1 MSQLATFVRS
11 IPFKLPGCDLCCA
24 DVQTEF
30 LFAFVCFVF
39 FLALSY
45 VALFLRV
52 PVRLAGAWRFRAQ
65 RRSPITSTSRARWEC
80 AHSVPG
86 RGVWQSNGS
95 LKEDSRYLNLRSS
108 GGVFLSVTNTQHT
121 ADLLHENCFYRYFSS
136 SVTLLSTRVNTLF
149 CNYFCNYLLFCF
161 FANRET
167 ECWETRL
174 FKGRL
179 LRIF

>member
-1 MSQLATFVRS
+1 MWPV
-11 IPFKLPGCDLCCA
+11 LCGRTDWISLRFC
-24 DVQTEF
+24 VFCF
-30 LFAFVCFVF
+30 LFGAV
-39 FLALSY
+39 
-45 VALFLRV
+45 
-52 PVRLAGAWRFRAQ
+52 VRCSLPACARSFGWRAWRFRAQ
-65 RRSPITSTSRARWEC
+65 RRSPITRTSLARWEC
-80 AHSVPG
+80 AHSAPG
-86 RGVWQSNGS
+86 RGICQSNGS
-95 LKEDSRYLNLRSS
+95 RKEDSRYLNLRSS
-108 GGVFLSVTNTQHT
+108 GGLFLSVTNTQHT